1 MAADFVVENLHTNIL
16 ENLENCAEDTTKEE
30 AVKAGY
36 LKTDEEFL
44 KQVGWLYFEFSYSW
58 VLVCIESL

>member
-1 MAADFVVENLHTNIL
+1 MAADFVAENLHTNIFDEL
-16 ENLENCAEDTTKEE
+16 ENRAEDTTKEE

-44 KQVGWLYFEFSYSW
+44 KQVGRFILN
-58 VLVCIESL
+58 LPI

>member
-1 MAADFVVENLHTNIL
+1 MAADFVVENLHTNIF
-16 ENLENCAEDTTKEE
+16 EKLENCAEDTTKEE

-44 KQVGWLYFEFSYSW
+44 KQVGWLYVSW
-58 VLVCIESL
+58 VLVRIQCL